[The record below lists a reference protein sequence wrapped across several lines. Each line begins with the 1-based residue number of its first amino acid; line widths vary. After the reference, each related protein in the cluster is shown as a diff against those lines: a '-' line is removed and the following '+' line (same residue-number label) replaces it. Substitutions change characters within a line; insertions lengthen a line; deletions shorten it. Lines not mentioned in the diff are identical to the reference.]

1 MPLHSDGEPKI
12 TKRLDAA
19 MTTTTTTTTQRKA
32 LHAYLSD
39 DAHEQWHT
47 FAAQEGVSVS
57 AVLEA
62 LASELDFTNDSSG
75 APMKDRLNEVVAIAR
90 RTDASRRRRRR

>member
-1 MPLHSDGEPKI
+1 
-12 TKRLDAA
+12 
-19 MTTTTTTTTQRKA
+19 MTTTTQQRKA

-62 LASELDFTNDSSG
+62 LATELDFTADTSD
-75 APMKDRLNEVVAIAR
+75 APMKERLSEVVAIAR
-90 RTDASRRRRRR
+90 RTDATRRRRRR

>member
-1 MPLHSDGEPKI
+1 
-12 TKRLDAA
+12 
-19 MTTTTTTTTQRKA
+19 MTTTTITQRKA

-39 DAHEQWHT
+39 DAHERWHT

-62 LASELDFTNDSSG
+62 LANELDFASDSSE
-75 APMKDRLNEVVAIAR
+75 APIRERLAAVVATAR
-90 RTDASRRRRRR
+90 RTDATRRRRRR

>member
-1 MPLHSDGEPKI
+1 
-12 TKRLDAA
+12 
-19 MTTTTTTTTQRKA
+19 MTTSTTQRKA

-39 DAHEQWHT
+39 DAHELWHT

-62 LASELDFTNDSSG
+62 LATELDFSSDTSD
-75 APMKDRLNEVVAIAR
+75 APMKERLNEVVTIAR

>member
-1 MPLHSDGEPKI
+1 M
-12 TKRLDAA
+12 
-19 MTTTTTTTTQRKA
+19 TTTTTTQRKA

>member
-1 MPLHSDGEPKI
+1 
-12 TKRLDAA
+12 
-19 MTTTTTTTTQRKA
+19 MTTTTNQRKA

-39 DAHEQWHT
+39 DAHEQWHS

-62 LASELDFTNDSSG
+62 LASELDYSSSTSE
-75 APMKDRLNEVVAIAR
+75 APIRERLNEVVAIAR
-90 RTDASRRRRRR
+90 RTDATRRRRRR

>member
-1 MPLHSDGEPKI
+1 M
-12 TKRLDAA
+12 
-19 MTTTTTTTTQRKA
+19 TTTTTQRKA

-62 LASELDFTNDSSG
+62 LATELDFSNDTSE

>member
-1 MPLHSDGEPKI
+1 
-12 TKRLDAA
+12 
-19 MTTTTTTTTQRKA
+19 MTTTTQQRKA

-39 DAHEQWHT
+39 DAHELWHT

-62 LASELDFTNDSSG
+62 LASELDFTSDTSE
-75 APMKDRLNEVVAIAR
+75 APMKERLSEVVATAR
-90 RTDASRRRRRR
+90 RTDATRRRRRR

>member
-1 MPLHSDGEPKI
+1 
-12 TKRLDAA
+12 
-19 MTTTTTTTTQRKA
+19 MTASTTQRKA

-39 DAHEQWHT
+39 DAHELWHT

-62 LASELDFTNDSSG
+62 LATELDFSSDTSD
-75 APMKDRLNEVVAIAR
+75 APMKERLNEVVTIAR

>member
-1 MPLHSDGEPKI
+1 
-12 TKRLDAA
+12 
-19 MTTTTTTTTQRKA
+19 MTATTSQRKA

-39 DAHEQWHT
+39 DAHEQWHS

-62 LASELDFTNDSSG
+62 LASELDYSSTTSD
-75 APMKDRLNEVVAIAR
+75 APIRERLNEVVAIAR
-90 RTDASRRRRRR
+90 RTDATRRRRRR

>member
-1 MPLHSDGEPKI
+1 MVNEAEYQDWMPP
-12 TKRLDAA
+12 
-19 MTTTTTTTTQRKA
+19 MTTTTTQRKA

-62 LASELDFTNDSSG
+62 LANELDFGAATSD
-75 APMKDRLNEVVAIAR
+75 APMKERLNEVVAIAR

>member
-1 MPLHSDGEPKI
+1 M
-12 TKRLDAA
+12 
-19 MTTTTTTTTQRKA
+19 TTTTTQRKA

-62 LASELDFTNDSSG
+62 LATELDFSNDNSE